1 MNLTSNQSKQRD
13 PDLVGAEAAMRRAAL
28 VARRRTGMAPTGV
41 EQSVVSASF
50 QLDPRKLSFSQAQG
64 YEELPQPLN
73 LGELPTEARVQIWN
87 ALYFWLSRS
96 TKFYVDQKYVVDP
109 WKSILERVHAV
120 HDGNPAD
127 EWDDGFT
134 LVREGMR
141 DRIER
146 QAFNRVFDLIQ
157 FIMRDPQCPEDFVE
171 HMRRAFRHCR
181 LAYAIDSGPPPTI
194 FPSATVEEGEAIGT
208 SLQALVAAGLQSSAS
223 HLRKSAE
230 CINRG
235 DWAGSVRESVHA
247 VESVARQLD
256 PKASSSLDPA
266 LRSLEKRNVLHP
278 ALKQAFSKLYG
289 YTSDEPGIRHALLE
303 KQQASVGMN
312 EAVFMLGACASFAS
326 YLWRKHIAGSNP

>member
-1 MNLTSNQSKQRD
+1 MSLTSNQSKPRD
-13 PDLVGAEAAMRRAAL
+13 PDLVGAEAAMRRAAF
-28 VARRRTGMAPTGV
+28 VARRRSKMVPTDV
-41 EQSVVSASF
+41 ARSIVSDSV

-64 YEELPQPLN
+64 YEELPEPLN

-96 TKFYVDQKYVVDP
+96 TKFYVDEKYVVDP

-120 HDGNPAD
+120 YDGNPAD
-127 EWDDGFT
+127 EWDDRFT

-157 FIMRDPQCPEDFVE
+157 FIMRDSQCPRDFVL
-171 HMRRAFRHCR
+171 HMCMVFGNCR
-181 LAYAIDSGPPPTI
+181 LAYVIDSGPPPTI
-194 FPSATVEEGEAIGT
+194 FPAATTEEGEAVLS
-208 SLQALVAAGLQSSAS
+208 SLRALDQGGLQGGAS

-230 CINRG
+230 CINQG
-235 DWAGSVRESVHA
+235 DWADSIRESVHA

-256 PKASSSLDPA
+256 SKASSSLAPA
-266 LRSLEKRNVLHP
+266 VRSLEKRSALHP
-278 ALKQAFSKLYG
+278 ALKQAWSKLYG
-289 YTSDEPGIRHALLE
+289 YSSDEQGIRHALLDRE
-303 KQQASVGMN
+303 QASVGMD